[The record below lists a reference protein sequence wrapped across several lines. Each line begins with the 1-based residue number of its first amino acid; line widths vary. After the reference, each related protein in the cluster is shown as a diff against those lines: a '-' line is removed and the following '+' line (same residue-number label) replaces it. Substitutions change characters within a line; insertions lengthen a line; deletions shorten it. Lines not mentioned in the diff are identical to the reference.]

1 MEYAP
6 QILRIKG
13 EITNKIILKN
23 TNVFEN
29 QAIRVQII
37 YLPKIKITMEIE
49 NILNEI
55 RETRIHQCLQD
66 AAKVVLRG
74 DYFLALNTYTKRR
87 KTLFKISYLSFNLK
101 KLKNN
106 SKNI

>member
-1 MEYAP
+1 M
-6 QILRIKG
+6 
-13 EITNKIILKN
+13 
-23 TNVFEN
+23 FEN
-29 QAIRVQII
+29 QAIRVQMI
-37 YLPKIKITMEIE
+37 YLPKIKISMEIE
-49 NILNEI
+49 NILNEMI